1 MQFLDEWLVPTVEPL
16 LPADALA
23 ALRQEVA
30 PAPVS
35 LWETAVQRRM
45 VTDDQVLG
53 AIAARFRLPVADLS
67 QVDARVTGVIP
78 EQLARRFTVVPV
90 GQTDSYLE
98 VATAN
103 PFDIDAEKMLAFATG
118 REVRMLLASPGR
130 LRAKLDEIYRSGEEI
145 VSRLLAGIDEE
156 IEVKEL
162 SEEEAEYASAEEASQ
177 RPIIRLV
184 DMMLADGVVNRASD
198 IHVEPIEGG
207 VVVRYRIDGVL
218 RQVMKVP
225 RNAGLPLI
233 SRIKIMSG
241 LDIADRLRPQDGRAR
256 VSVNGEPVDLRV
268 STLPASL
275 GEKVVIRI
283 LSQRTTVL
291 NLESLGMH
299 PDEQEAVK
307 RLLTHKEG
315 IILVTGPTGSGK
327 TTTLYSALRLVQNEG
342 VNIVTVE
349 DPVEYRLGQNIVQ
362 VQVHDKAG
370 LTFAS
375 ALRSILRQDPDVVL
389 VGEIRDKETAQIAL
403 QASLTGHLVLSTL
416 HTNDAP
422 NAVTRLV
429 DMGMEPYKIASA
441 LRGVV
446 AQRLMRRLCKACFEP
461 REEPVPERLARF
473 IPPGTKLLRAVGCP
487 ECAMTGYRG
496 RFSIMEVLTMNSELE
511 RRIGQGA
518 TADLIAEAARANGMR
533 SLFDSGLRHVLAG
546 DSTLEELLRVAD
558 VPVEEEPRRAPA
570 SPRSDRPLRLPP
582 QRRRLPRRRSRIRRS
597 RSTSRKR
604 WSWWRIPRTAAAPAA
619 AARGAGT
626 CVLLVEDEEQLR
638 RVMKDLLER
647 EGYTVAEA
655 RDGVQALD
663 QVDRLAPDVIILD
676 LNLPGHRRL
685 QRAGPAPLPARHAG
699 DSGHGAHRQGRRG
712 QRGAGVRAGRRRLH
726 HQAVPG
732 QGPVGTARGGP
743 RPPPRLTRPPLTAT
757 SSTPVRPITRDST
770 GPGERFLTQGRPGA
784 GEARRAG
791 AGGLHAPR
799 AARPPKAQPE
809 RVPLR
814 LPARAEAG
822 GARAGRRRAVA
833 ALSRVRARAG
843 WSSAWRRTTAGCP
856 TAWWW
861 ATAPTS

>member
-1 MQFLDEWLVPTVEPL
+1 
-16 LPADALA
+16 
-23 ALRQEVA
+23 
-30 PAPVS
+30 
-35 LWETAVQRRM
+35 

-53 AIAARFRLPVADLS
+53 AIASRFRLPVADLS
-67 QVDARVTGVIP
+67 QVDARVTSVIP

-145 VSRLLAGIDEE
+145 VSRLLAGMNEE
-156 IEVKEL
+156 AEVKEL
-162 SEEEAEYASAEEASQ
+162 SEEEAEYATAEEASQ

-184 DMMLADGVVNRASD
+184 DMMLADGVVSRASD
-198 IHVEPIEGG
+198 IHVESIEGG
-207 VVVRYRIDGVL
+207 VAVRYRIDGVL

-256 VSVNGEPVDLRV
+256 ISVNGEPVDLRV

-275 GEKVVIRI
+275 GEKVVLRI

-307 RLLTHKEG
+307 RLLTNKEG

-389 VGEIRDKETAQIAL
+389 VGEIRDQETAQIAL

-446 AQRLMRRLCKACFEP
+446 AQRLMRRLCKACVEP

-473 IPPGTKLLRAVGCP
+473 IPPGTKLLRAVGCA

-511 RRIGQGA
+511 RRIGQGL
-518 TADLIAEAARANGMR
+518 TADLIAEAARANGMG
-533 SLFDSGLRHVLAG
+533 SLFASGLRHVLAG

-570 SPRSDRPLRLPP
+570 PRA
-582 QRRRLPRRRSRIRRS
+582 
-597 RSTSRKR
+597 
-604 WSWWRIPRTAAAPAA
+604 RTAAPPAGAPAAPPASAKTDSSLALDFAEELELVDDLSDGAGPAA

-663 QVDRLAPDVIILD
+663 QVDRFAPDVIILD
-676 LNLPGHRRL
+676 LNLPGIDGYNVLTQLRSR
-685 QRAGPAPLPARHAG
+685 PATRKI
-699 DSGHGAHRQGRRG
+699 
-712 QRGAGVRAGRRRLH
+712 
-726 HQAVPG
+726 
-732 QGPVGTARGGP
+732 PVVV
-743 RPPPRLTRPPLTAT
+743 LTAKGDEDNE
-757 SSTPVRPITRDST
+757 VRVFELGADDFITK
-770 GPGERFLTQGRPGA
+770 PF
-784 GEARRAG
+784 RA
-791 AGGLHAPR
+791 
-799 AARPPKAQPE
+799 K
-809 RVPLR
+809 
-814 LPARAEAG
+814 
-822 GARAGRRRAVA
+822 
-833 ALSRVRARAG
+833 ALSARLEAVLGRHRA
-843 WSSAWRRTTAGCP
+843 
-856 TAWWW
+856 
-861 ATAPTS
+861 

>member
-16 LPADALA
+16 LPADVLA

-30 PAPVS
+30 PAPIS
-35 LWETAVQRRM
+35 LWETAVQRRL
-45 VTDDQVLG
+45 VTDDQVLS
-53 AIAARFRLPVADLS
+53 AIATRFRLPLADLS
-67 QVDARVTGVIP
+67 QVDARVTGVIS
-78 EQLARRFTVVPV
+78 EQLARRFTVVPL

-118 REVRMLLASPGR
+118 REVRMLLASPAR
-130 LRAKLDEIYRSGEEI
+130 LKAKLDEIYRSGEEI
-145 VSRLLAGIDEE
+145 VSRLLAGIHEE
-156 IEVKEL
+156 AEVKEL
-162 SEEEAEYASAEEASQ
+162 SPEEEDYAAASAEEASQ

-184 DMMLADGVVNRASD
+184 DMMLADGVMSRASD
-198 IHVEPIEGG
+198 VHVEPIEGG

-225 RNAGLPLI
+225 RNAGVPLI

-256 VSVNGEPVDLRV
+256 VSVNGEAVDLRV

-327 TTTLYSALRLVQNEG
+327 TTTLYSALSLVQNEG

-389 VGEIRDKETAQIAL
+389 VGEIRDQETAQIAL

-446 AQRLMRRLCKACFEP
+446 AQRLMRRLCKACVEP

-473 IPPGTKLLRAVGCP
+473 VPPGTKLLRAVGCP

-496 RFSIMEVLTMNSELE
+496 RFSIVEVLTMNSELE
-511 RRIGQGA
+511 RRIGEGS
-518 TADLIAEAARANGMR
+518 TADLIAEAAHAIGMR

-558 VPVEEEPRRAPA
+558 LPPEEDSRRAPA
-570 SPRSDRPLRLPP
+570 RPA
-582 QRRRLPRRRSRIRRS
+582 SR
-597 RSTSRKR
+597 
-604 WSWWRIPRTAAAPAA
+604 AAAPPSTGPMPPAA
-619 AARGAGT
+619 AKSSSALSLDFGEALELVDELPDGAAPATAAVRGAGT
-626 CVLLVEDEEQLR
+626 CVLLVEDEDQLR

-647 EGYTVAEA
+647 DGYTVAEA

-676 LNLPGHRRL
+676 LNLPGLDGYSVLTQLRSR
-685 QRAGPAPLPARHAG
+685 PATR
-699 DSGHGAHRQGRRG
+699 SI
-712 QRGAGVRAGRRRLH
+712 
-726 HQAVPG
+726 
-732 QGPVGTARGGP
+732 PVVV
-743 RPPPRLTRPPLTAT
+743 LTAKGDEDNE
-757 SSTPVRPITRDST
+757 VRVFGLGADDFITK
-770 GPGERFLTQGRPGA
+770 PF
-784 GEARRAG
+784 RA
-791 AGGLHAPR
+791 
-799 AARPPKAQPE
+799 K
-809 RVPLR
+809 
-814 LPARAEAG
+814 
-822 GARAGRRRAVA
+822 
-833 ALSRVRARAG
+833 ALSARLEAVLGRHRA
-843 WSSAWRRTTAGCP
+843 
-856 TAWWW
+856 
-861 ATAPTS
+861 

>member
-16 LPADALA
+16 LPADVLA

-30 PAPVS
+30 SAPVS
-35 LWETAVQRRM
+35 MWEIAVQRRM
-45 VTDDQVLG
+45 VTDDQVLR
-53 AIAARFRLPVADLS
+53 AIASRFRLPVADLTH
-67 QVDARVTGVIP
+67 VDARVTGVIP

-156 IEVKEL
+156 MEVKEL
-162 SEEEAEYASAEEASQ
+162 SEDEAEYATAEEASQ

-184 DMMLADGVVNRASD
+184 DMMLADGVVSRASD

-207 VVVRYRIDGVL
+207 VIVRYRIDGVL

-327 TTTLYSALRLVQNEG
+327 TTTLYSALSLVQNEG

-422 NAVTRLV
+422 NVVTRLV

-461 REEPVPERLARF
+461 RETPVPEQLARF
-473 IPPGTKLLRAVGCP
+473 IPPGAKLLRAVGCP
-487 ECAMTGYRG
+487 ECATTGYRG

-511 RRIGQGA
+511 RRIGQGS

-570 SPRSDRPLRLPP
+570 PRARTATPP
-582 QRRRLPRRRSRIRRS
+582 AAA
-597 RSTSRKR
+597 
-604 WSWWRIPRTAAAPAA
+604 AAAPPAPAKTDSSLALDFAEELELVDDPSDGAAPA

-676 LNLPGHRRL
+676 LNLPGIDGYNVLTQLRSRPAT
-685 QRAGPAPLPARHAG
+685 RAI
-699 DSGHGAHRQGRRG
+699 
-712 QRGAGVRAGRRRLH
+712 
-726 HQAVPG
+726 
-732 QGPVGTARGGP
+732 PVVV
-743 RPPPRLTRPPLTAT
+743 LTAKGDEDNE
-757 SSTPVRPITRDST
+757 VRVFELGADDFITK
-770 GPGERFLTQGRPGA
+770 PF
-784 GEARRAG
+784 RA
-791 AGGLHAPR
+791 
-799 AARPPKAQPE
+799 K
-809 RVPLR
+809 
-814 LPARAEAG
+814 
-822 GARAGRRRAVA
+822 
-833 ALSRVRARAG
+833 ALSARLEAVLGRHRA
-843 WSSAWRRTTAGCP
+843 
-856 TAWWW
+856 
-861 ATAPTS
+861 

>member
-16 LPADALA
+16 LPADVLA

-30 PAPVS
+30 SAPVS
-35 LWETAVQRRM
+35 LWETAVQRRI
-45 VTDDQVLG
+45 VTDDQVLS
-53 AIAARFRLPVADLS
+53 AIATRFRLPLADLS
-67 QVDARVTGVIP
+67 QIDARVTGGIP

-145 VSRLLAGIDEE
+145 VSRLLAGIHEE
-156 IEVKEL
+156 AEVKEL
-162 SEEEAEYASAEEASQ
+162 SDEEADYASAEEASQ

-218 RQVMKVP
+218 RQVMRVP

-307 RLLTHKEG
+307 RLLTYKEG

-389 VGEIRDKETAQIAL
+389 VGEIRDQETAQIAL

-422 NAVTRLV
+422 NVVTRLV

-446 AQRLMRRLCKACFEP
+446 AQRLMRRLCKACYET
-461 REEPVPERLARF
+461 REEAVPVRLARF
-473 IPPGTKLLRAVGCP
+473 ISPGTKLLRAVGCP
-487 ECAMTGYRG
+487 ECAMTGYHG
-496 RFSIMEVLTMNSELE
+496 RFSIMEVLIMNAELE

-518 TADLIAEAARANGMR
+518 TADVIAESARANGMR
-533 SLFDSGLRHVLAG
+533 SLFESGLRHVLAG

-558 VPVEEEPRRAPA
+558 VPADEEPTHAPA
-570 SPRSDRPLRLPP
+570 RAA
-582 QRRRLPRRRSRIRRS
+582 RR
-597 RSTSRKR
+597 
-604 WSWWRIPRTAAAPAA
+604 AAAPAPPPPPA
-619 AARGAGT
+619 KADSSLSLDFAEELELVEDPNGAAPASAARGAGT
-626 CVLLVEDEEQLR
+626 CVLLVEDEDQLR

-676 LNLPGHRRL
+676 LNLPGLDGYSVLTQLRSR
-685 QRAGPAPLPARHAG
+685 PA
-699 DSGHGAHRQGRRG
+699 
-712 QRGAGVRAGRRRLH
+712 
-726 HQAVPG
+726 
-732 QGPVGTARGGP
+732 
-743 RPPPRLTRPPLTAT
+743 TRTIPIMVLTAKGDEDNE
-757 SSTPVRPITRDST
+757 VRVFELGADDFITK
-770 GPGERFLTQGRPGA
+770 PF
-784 GEARRAG
+784 RA
-791 AGGLHAPR
+791 
-799 AARPPKAQPE
+799 K
-809 RVPLR
+809 
-814 LPARAEAG
+814 
-822 GARAGRRRAVA
+822 
-833 ALSRVRARAG
+833 ALSARLEAVLGRHRA
-843 WSSAWRRTTAGCP
+843 
-856 TAWWW
+856 
-861 ATAPTS
+861 